1 MAATRL
7 GIRLKGKGRRY
18 RLTSG
23 EEVSYNKYQK
33 LLKANNP
40 NFEEKTR
47 RLELNLAQGKSLE
60 IAVKRAGMSQRDY
73 SVWKQGLT
81 PENNPY
87 EKVKG
92 RSVYKKSVVRF
103 LSYVDTNGRFS
114 GENIPVDKTG
124 IEYLKQWRRAIREGL
139 GFSKYKPT
147 QAQVQSDLDSLQA
160 GFNDRFGKPHKPETN
175 LNNIRSALERMTDSE
190 RQEFVDYLRESS

>member
-47 RLELNLAQGKSLE
+47 RLELNMAQGKSLE
-60 IAVKRAGMSQRDY
+60 IAAKRAGMSQRDY
-73 SVWKQGLT
+73 SVWKQSLSRKT
-81 PENNPY
+81 T
-87 EKVKG
+87 
-92 RSVYKKSVVRF
+92 RSRKRRVAVSIKS
-103 LSYVDTNGRFS
+103 
-114 GENIPVDKTG
+114 
-124 IEYLKQWRRAIREGL
+124 Q
-139 GFSKYKPT
+139 
-147 QAQVQSDLDSLQA
+147 
-160 GFNDRFGKPHKPETN
+160 
-175 LNNIRSALERMTDSE
+175 
-190 RQEFVDYLRESS
+190 

>member
-47 RLELNLAQGKSLE
+47 RLELNMAQGKSLE
-60 IAVKRAGMSQRDY
+60 IAAKRAGISQRDY
-73 SVWKQGLT
+73 SVWKLSLT
-81 PENNPY
+81 PENNPF
-87 EKVKG
+87 EKVKV
-92 RSVYKKSVVRF
+92 RSVIK
-103 LSYVDTNGRFS
+103 N
-114 GENIPVDKTG
+114 
-124 IEYLKQWRRAIREGL
+124 Q
-139 GFSKYKPT
+139 
-147 QAQVQSDLDSLQA
+147 
-160 GFNDRFGKPHKPETN
+160 
-175 LNNIRSALERMTDSE
+175 
-190 RQEFVDYLRESS
+190 

>member
-1 MAATRL
+1 MAVTRL

-33 LLKANNP
+33 LLKVNNP

-47 RLELNLAQGKSLE
+47 RFELNLAQGKSLE
-60 IAVKRAGMSQRDY
+60 IAAKRAGMSQRDY
-73 SVWKQGLT
+73 SVWKQALT
-81 PENNPY
+81 PENNPF

-103 LSYVDTNGRFS
+103 LGYGDTNGRFT
-114 GENIPVDKTG
+114 GENIPADKAG
-124 IEYLKQWRRAIREGL
+124 IEYLKKWRRATREGL
-139 GFSKYKPT
+139 RFSKYKPT
-147 QAQVQSDLDSLQA
+147 QAQVQSDLDSLQG
-160 GFNDRFGKPHKPETN
+160 GFNDRFGNPHKAETN